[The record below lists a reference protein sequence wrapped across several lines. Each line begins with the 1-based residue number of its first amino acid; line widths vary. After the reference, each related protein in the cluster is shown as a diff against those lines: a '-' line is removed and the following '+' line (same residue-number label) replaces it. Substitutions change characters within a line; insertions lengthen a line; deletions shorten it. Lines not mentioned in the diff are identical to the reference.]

1 MADTNASSR
10 DPRSD
15 GDSFWPGFGRVVDYL
30 FGRNA
35 LIGLASLMLL
45 AISGYATWSGM
56 NDFIVGVSSS
66 AANRGREIVGGL
78 SVTNEILVVAIVVA
92 LTFLMWLALRET
104 FATGRR
110 LRDRFLTLPLYLFL
124 ALWSIGFGYGFW
136 WSLIAGEEATKK
148 SLAGLQEDARDAGA
162 IVAARLEAVKIGLDS
177 VVQWSD
183 GQMAREESSGGS
195 CGVPSGAGRGPL
207 YNARLSVRNS
217 VSSLRDSI
225 EKSWIAPVKEDL
237 AKLRA
242 AASGL
247 EGETIAQR
255 QQSFEAKAQ
264 AIRGSARSIAARS
277 NQIGQSTAAEML
289 ALANAVSVAPGQAGF
304 SCHDPTLAE
313 RLRQAAKQAAAPAV
327 LNLRPAIFTEG
338 PAGVANAVKSL
349 WSNIGAYAT
358 GLIRLVTGAAPPDG
372 AAERAITG
380 RDLIAL
386 LATLGI
392 DLGLFVLTTLNPPR
406 TPPRRNIP
414 GPLKRQIIDAIRTA
428 IKRAP
433 NANWEWI
440 RQHFLHHKGVSYFV
454 IPNVY
459 SCDVGRPGEQERGL
473 AMNQLAGILED
484 LRLVHVLGTRELRAL
499 GRDEQRGSETDLTPY
514 REKWHR
520 SQTNGEGQPSPAK
533 RMRNHGLFSKAERA
547 LEIARWSE
555 AARSDVEIFRLVDR
569 EGLTPLLDVLNDP
582 GEELPS
588 RPLPGARA
596 ETGEDVKL
604 LPAPET
610 QKLYLE
616 ALCRGIGADQSAVPV
631 LEKIMR
637 ANDEIEEALGRLFE
651 AWPVVSHHFNRQRS
665 ALGREIMKTGEAI
678 GREWILDEKT
688 VYSVSDLPLTDLQTS
703 ASNYMSL
710 DTIAKDMQRIGLGEG
725 AAASDDARAQAI
737 AAEVATI
744 QAFLDPNGSRDTA
757 DVIDALDRLAALNG
771 ASAGE

>member
-1 MADTNASSR
+1 MADT
-10 DPRSD
+10 DTTVTEQRSD
-15 GDSFWPGFGRVVDYL
+15 AESFWPSLGRVVDYL

-56 NDFIVGVSSS
+56 NDFIVGVSSA

-110 LRDRFLTLPLYLFL
+110 LRDRLLTLPLYLFL

-162 IVAARLEAVKIGLDS
+162 IVAARLEAVKIDLDS
-177 VVQWSD
+177 VVQWSN
-183 GQMAREESSGGS
+183 GQMSREEQSGGS
-195 CGVPSGAGRGPL
+195 CGVPSGSGRGPL

-217 VSSLRDSI
+217 VSSLRDNI

-242 AASGL
+242 AASDL

-264 AIRGSARSIAARS
+264 TIRGSARSIAARS
-277 NQIGQSTAAEML
+277 NQLGQSTAAEML
-289 ALANAVSVAPGQAGF
+289 ALANAVAVRPGQAGF
-304 SCHDPTLAE
+304 SCYDPTLAE
-313 RLRQAAKQAAAPAV
+313 RLRQAARQAAAPAV
-327 LNLRPAIFTEG
+327 LDLRPAVFTEG

-349 WSNIGAYAT
+349 WSNIGAYAS
-358 GLIRLVTGAAPPDG
+358 GLVRLVSGARPPDG
-372 AAERAITG
+372 AVSVGNEGISG

-392 DLGLFVLTTLNPPR
+392 DLGLFVLTALNPPR
-406 TPPRRNIP
+406 TPPRRNVP
-414 GPLKRQIIDAIRTA
+414 RPLKRQIIDAIRTA

-440 RQHFLHHKGVSYFV
+440 RQHFLHHKGISYFV

-459 SCDVGRPGEQERGL
+459 SCDVGRPGEPERGL

-484 LRLVHVLGTRELRAL
+484 LRLVQVLRSRDLRRL

-514 REKWHR
+514 REKWQE
-520 SQTNGEGQPSPAK
+520 SQKDGDAAEPEKVVDARK

-547 LEIARWSE
+547 LEIAEWSDS
-555 AARSDVEIFRLVDR
+555 ARSDVEVFRLIDR
-569 EGLTPLLDVLNDP
+569 EGLTPLLDVLSEP
-582 GEELPS
+582 GV
-588 RPLPGARA
+588 PLEQTPKG
-596 ETGEDVKL
+596 GKL
-604 LPAPET
+604 LPRPDT
-610 QKLYLE
+610 QRLYSV
-616 ALCRGIGADQSAVPV
+616 ALA
-631 LEKIMR
+631 K
-637 ANDEIEEALGRLFE
+637 
-651 AWPVVSHHFNRQRS
+651 
-665 ALGREIMKTGEAI
+665 AI
-678 GREWILDEKT
+678 GESETVVPAIEHIARDAQALEQQLQAMVERWPAIHEHISRKQKYIARDVSQAAQALTNEWIRDDAT
-688 VYSVSDLPLTDLQTS
+688 TYPLS
-703 ASNYMSL
+703 EIPRSSL
-710 DTIAKDMQRIGLGEG
+710 EQ
-725 AAASDDARAQAI
+725 AAALVWELRAI
-737 AAEVATI
+737 VHDFERNGDTAAEVGAI
-744 QAFLDPNGSRDTA
+744 KAFLDAGEDAHVES
-757 DVIDALDRLAALNG
+757 VLDALAKLEARGTTVA
-771 ASAGE
+771 ET